1 MRWWAFWRRVQY
13 GAAFCAVLG
22 LLSIGAYYLYFYQAP
37 TCFDQAENGDEKGVD
52 CGGSCE
58 RVCSFEIIKPTVLW
72 ADAFKIMDGQYNLVA
87 YVENRNT
94 KIGSPALPYTFQLF
108 DAQGLITE
116 VKGVTVFP
124 PDSVYPIFEGKIL
137 TGSRTPT
144 RTTITFSEESITWM
158 PGEVGREQFTLENR
172 ELTNADSKPQLTA
185 LIKNNSLNEAQ
196 DVEIIATI
204 FDASR
209 RPLTVARTF
218 VDIFSP
224 RTTERVTFTWPLPIA
239 KSLRSCE
246 IPTDVLLAIDLSGS
260 MNDDGGI
267 PPEPVSSVLS
277 AAQTFITR
285 LNTQDQIGLVT
296 YATGANLVA
305 GLTADSAR
313 VRDMVKVLTIDPKEE
328 RGSTNTGDALMRMRE
343 EFASTRHSP
352 DARKVA
358 ILLTD
363 GLATAPK
370 DNPEI
375 YAEKEA
381 TLLKNE
387 GVTVFTIGLGAKV
400 NAQFLKNMASSES
413 QYFEAPSVGD
423 LGNIYSTITESI
435 CEDGIAIIEV
445 IPKAKSSF
453 KPLE

>member
-13 GAAFCAVLG
+13 GTAFFIVLG
-22 LLSIGAYYLYFYQAP
+22 LIGLGAYYMYVYKEP
-37 TCFDQAENGDEKGVD
+37 TCFDQLQNADETGVD

-58 RVCSFEIIKPTVLW
+58 RVCRFEIITPTVLW
-72 ADAFKIMDGQYNLVA
+72 TDSFKIIDGQYNLVA

-94 KIGSPALPYTFQLF
+94 TIGSPALPYTFKLF

-124 PDSVYPIFEGKIL
+124 PDSVYPIFEGKVL
-137 TGSRTPT
+137 TGTRVPT
-144 RTTITFSEESITWM
+144 RTTIEFDEESVTWM

-172 ELTNADSKPQLTA
+172 ELENADSKPKLTA
-185 LIKNNSLNEAQ
+185 LIKNNSLNEAK

-218 VDIFSP
+218 VDIFPP
-224 RTTERVTFTWPLPIA
+224 RATEMVTFTWPEPIA

-260 MNDDGGI
+260 MNDDGGT

-277 AAQTFITR
+277 AAESFITR
-285 LNTQDQIGLVT
+285 LNTQDQVGLVT
-296 YATGANLVA
+296 YATGANLVQ
-305 GLTADSAR
+305 GLTSNSAKVADL
-313 VRDMVKVLTIDPKEE
+313 VKILTIDPKEE

-343 EFASTRHSP
+343 EFSSSRHSL

-375 YAEKEA
+375 HAEKEA
-381 TLLKNE
+381 ALLRDE

-400 NAQFLKNMASSES
+400 NAQFLKNIASSES
-413 QYFEAPSVGD
+413 QYFEAPSIRD
-423 LGNIYSTITESI
+423 LGAIYSSITESI
-435 CEDGIAIIEV
+435 CEDGVAVIEV